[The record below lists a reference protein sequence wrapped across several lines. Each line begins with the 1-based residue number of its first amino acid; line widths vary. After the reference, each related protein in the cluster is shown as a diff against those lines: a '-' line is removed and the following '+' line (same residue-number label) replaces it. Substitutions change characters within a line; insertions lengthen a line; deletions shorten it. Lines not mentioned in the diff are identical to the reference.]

1 MEEQIHLGK
10 LAFEKAKK
18 HRNKAALK
26 RRNNQSGEWTT
37 VTWGELSERV
47 ETIAKSLIEMGV
59 KENDRIAIFSQNMV
73 EIVAIDLAVLA
84 IKGTSVPMY
93 ATSSAAQI
101 DYIIN
106 DAQIAII
113 FAGEQ
118 YQYDRSVEVLEHSQ
132 YLKKII
138 AIDPAVQLKGVDA
151 AITFEDF
158 MKHGHESESAAQI
171 LAERQNKLSWD
182 DIATLIYT
190 SGTTGEPKG
199 VILRQH
205 NYRAA
210 LNDNDAVMSKHLHEK
225 QLSLSFLPL
234 SHIFERAWTYLCLT
248 KGVTVAIN
256 KNPKEI
262 QSILKE
268 VRPNMMC
275 AVPRFWEKIYM
286 GVNEKI
292 ENSKPIMQKMMRR
305 AIRIGK
311 ERNLS
316 YRRYDKPVPALLAF
330 QYWFYNKTLFHIL
343 KKVIGLDRGTY
354 FPVAGAALS
363 DEVNVFLRSV
373 GFNMCVGYGLTESTA
388 TVSCTN
394 PYNKDY
400 EIGSVGQWIPS
411 LEVKI
416 GENDEILLKGPTIT
430 EGYYNKPQANEE
442 SFIDGWFRTG
452 DAGYITEKGS
462 LVIRERIKELY
473 KTSNGKYV
481 APQQVE
487 GKLAVDKYIEQVA
500 IIGDQ
505 RKYVSALIVPAF
517 QTLEAYAEASKIKYN
532 SREELIQNPKIIEF
546 YEGRIQ
552 QAQKEL
558 AAYEQVKKFT
568 LLAQPFT
575 MDNGELTPTLKLK
588 RKVIYQH
595 YEQAIENM
603 YI

>member
-1 MEEQIHLGK
+1 MEPIHFGK
-10 LAFEKAKK
+10 LAFEKGQSSGHKS
-18 HRNKAALK
+18 ALK
-26 RRNNQSGEWTT
+26 YRDDKSGQWLSLS
-37 VTWGELSERV
+37 WKELSDQV
-47 ETIAKSLIEMGV
+47 EIIAKSLIEMGV
-59 KENDRIAIFSQNMV
+59 KEQDRIAIFSQNMA
-73 EIVAIDLAVLA
+73 EIVAIDLAILA
-84 IKGTSVPMY
+84 IRGVSVPMY
-93 ATSSAAQI
+93 ATSSASQV
-101 DYIIN
+101 DYIVN
-106 DAQIAII
+106 DAEIRII

-118 YQYDRSVEVLEHSQ
+118 YQYDKSVEVLQQSQ
-132 YLKKII
+132 YLQKVI
-138 AIDPAVQLKGVDA
+138 AIDPSIQLKGVDA
-151 AITFEDF
+151 AISFEDF
-158 MKHGHESESAAQI
+158 KKHGHESGAADEI
-171 LAERQNKLSWD
+171 LAERQKGLNPD
-182 DIATLIYT
+182 DMATLIYT

-199 VILRQH
+199 VILRH
-205 NYRAA
+205 SNYLAA
-210 LNDNDAVMSKHLHEK
+210 MIGNDAVMSKHLTEK

-248 KGVTVAIN
+248 KGVTVAVN

-292 ENSKPIMQKMMRR
+292 ENFSPLMQKMMHR
-305 AIRIGK
+305 AIRIGN

-316 YRRYDKPVPALLAF
+316 YRRYDKPVPTLLAF
-330 QYWFYNKTLFHIL
+330 QYWFYRKTLFRIL
-343 KKVIGLDRGTY
+343 KKVIGLDKGNY

-363 DEVNVFLRSV
+363 DEVNIFLRSV
-373 GFNMCVGYGLTESTA
+373 GFNMCVGYGLSESTA

-394 PYNKDY
+394 PYNRNY
-400 EIGSVGQWIPS
+400 EIGSVGQWIPG

-487 GKLAVDKYIEQVA
+487 GKLAVDKYIEQAA

-517 QTLEAYAEASKIKYN
+517 SALEAYAEASKIKYN
-532 SREELIQNPKIIEF
+532 SREELLQNPKIIDF
-546 YEGRIQ
+546 YEARIH
-552 QAQKEL
+552 QAQQEL

-588 RKVIYQH
+588 RKVINQH
-595 YEQAIENM
+595 YEQLIENM
-603 YI
+603 YIE